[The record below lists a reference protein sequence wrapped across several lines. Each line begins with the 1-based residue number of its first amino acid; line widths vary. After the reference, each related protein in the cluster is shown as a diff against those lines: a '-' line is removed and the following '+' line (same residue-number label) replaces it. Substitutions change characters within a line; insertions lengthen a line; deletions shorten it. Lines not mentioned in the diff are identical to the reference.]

1 MNGQLNG
8 QQRRSTGDAI
18 PVNGS
23 IGSQKRGGK
32 WFFEDFDENED

>member
-8 QQRRSTGDAI
+8 QQRRSTGDAT
-18 PVNGS
+18 VNGS
-23 IGSQKRGGK
+23 IYTSEEGGK